1 MSSRGG
7 FDAYRQSVLGGRA
20 SPCGARLTFSSG
32 QASGSVSL
40 SLRVSLSESLRSLSA
55 LSLSL
60 GPFFSLR
67 HTPLP
72 KEIDFSKSGFGSSL
86 SLSLSVSLSLSLSH
100 THTKRHRHWK
110 IGGEKNKESSKFFL
124 YQKQRPAIAAK
135 CKEDWEWNGLIPP
148 YVERARANVNK
159 CVSWRGVGGETL
171 AQSIVVRDN
180 FC

>member
-32 QASGSVSL
+32 QASGSQSL
-40 SLRVSLSESLRSLSA
+40 SLSHRVSLSESLRSLSA

-60 GPFFSLR
+60 GPFFSPR

-72 KEIDFSKSGFGSSL
+72 NNIDFSKSGFGSSL
-86 SLSLSVSLSLSLSH
+86 SLSLCLSLSH
-100 THTKRHRHWK
+100 THKTTPPLE
-110 IGGEKNKESSKFFL
+110 IDGEKNKESSKFFL

-135 CKEDWEWNGLIPP
+135 CKED
-148 YVERARANVNK
+148 
-159 CVSWRGVGGETL
+159 
-171 AQSIVVRDN
+171 
-180 FC
+180 